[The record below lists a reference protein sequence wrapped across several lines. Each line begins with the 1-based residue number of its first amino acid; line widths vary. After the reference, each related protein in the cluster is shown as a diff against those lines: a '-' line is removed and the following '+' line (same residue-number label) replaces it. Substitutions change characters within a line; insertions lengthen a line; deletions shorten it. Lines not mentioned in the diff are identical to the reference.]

1 MEDEEGLAQ
10 EEDDDED
17 SEPLFKIKQIRQKPV
32 QKFNTNQ
39 VTMTAVPN
47 RDVDLSD
54 HDTIMNVLN
63 GMFEGMIQ
71 HVDKNLK
78 EDDKMRLIVH
88 SNQLDNPVSTKMVSK
103 SDMSPELILSE
114 VERVMQSHKD
124 FVLDSSFCVDL
135 LTVQFPEKGS
145 GHWRFFC
152 NIEEFVQN
160 KSCIIQIKNRDNL
173 CCGRALVVAEAY
185 LQKDNPSVNW
195 NSIRLGRK
203 IQTVLAQT
211 LYQDA
216 GVAEGPCGL
225 PEIQKFQE
233 HLSAYQIIVVS
244 AKELNEV
251 VYKGPNREQKLILY
265 LVNGHYNVI
274 TSITAFMER
283 AYFCWACNRGYNNRI
298 RHKCERVCKLCET
311 PGCLPCDEWTYCKAC
326 NRNFRSQQCFDNHE
340 ISGQARESRSV
351 CSYKV
356 RCETCLKVHRRDVK
370 HECFK
375 RECRHCNKLVESDHL
390 CFMQKI
396 KRKKERDD
404 DDINERISNDHERR
418 EVVTSNDPVVI
429 EEHHRNGRLHRI
441 QLDNGEEVSAIIIE
455 TEADFKTH
463 FGSRPNKT
471 RQRKDK
477 GTGREDVE
485 ERDEEKTDD
494 EDEYEDEP
502 NVIYTFDFE
511 TEQSTGQHVP
521 ISCVVK
527 CEHDKGVI
535 VFRGPNTC
543 DLFCRWLFHD
553 CHENST
559 FVAHN
564 FKAFDGYFIL
574 KYLIDNAIVP
584 KGIFNGGKI
593 MTLQVPRL
601 KIKFIDSFN
610 FIQMALSKFPKTFG
624 FEDISKGHFPH
635 LFSSIENLGYKGP
648 IPDIKYYDVDS
659 MSPDKRA
666 QCMAFHAEKVK
677 EGYVFDFVSDMTK
690 YCITD
695 VLVLERGLLRFR
707 DTFGSATCGI
717 NPIDKPL
724 TIASACNLVFRTN
737 FLKANTIGIVP
748 TGGYRHYELQSK
760 EALDWINFV
769 AFRDSLH
776 IQHVNSGGE
785 KRVCGR
791 KVDGFCAERNTVYEY
806 HGCFYHGCQKCFK
819 PHTKNPVNDTM
830 MIDLYTDTMRKRRM
844 IEEAGFT
851 YVEMWSHDFHDI
863 KQNDPL
869 YAEYR
874 NRSPS
879 TGETP
884 AERDG
889 IGFLD
894 PRDAFYGGRTN
905 ASQLYAKADVE
916 NGETILYIDFTSLY
930 PYVNKYGRYGIGH
943 PEIIVDN
950 FEDLSNYFG
959 VVKCKVLP
967 PRRLYHPVL
976 PDRVGDKLLFH
987 LCHACAAIRQQTPCQ
1002 HSDDERAF
1010 VGTWA
1015 TIELNMAVEQGY
1027 KILQMYEVHHFQ
1039 NTSTTLFRGYI
1050 DTFLKLK
1057 QESSGWPLWVVNA
1070 ADRSSAEE
1078 QYLREYEQN
1087 EGIKL
1092 DRANIAV
1099 NPGMRAL
1106 SKLMLNSFWGKFGQR
1121 NNFPKTEFITS
1132 PAKFF
1137 ELLGSTDYEVH
1148 NVNVVNDAVIEVDY
1162 VYKEELIPEASNT
1175 NVYVAIFTTAMA
1187 RMKLYKSLDQLGEA
1201 VLYYDTDSIIY
1212 KCNGENQ
1219 LPLGDYLGEFTNEVD
1234 DHGGYITEF
1243 CSGGPK
1249 NYSYVAADGS
1259 TVTKVRGFTLNF
1271 KNQKLINFPVMKG
1284 MVADNSPETVDIIN
1298 DHKIVRN
1305 KKSKTVLSKREVKQY
1320 RLVYDKRVIQDDFNT
1335 LPYGY

>member
-1 MEDEEGLAQ
+1 MSNMSVSNE
-10 EEDDDED
+10 
-17 SEPLFKIKQIRQKPV
+17 
-32 QKFNTNQ
+32 
-39 VTMTAVPN
+39 
-47 RDVDLSD
+47 
-54 HDTIMNVLN
+54 NV
-63 GMFEGMIQ
+63 GI
-71 HVDKNLK
+71 
-78 EDDKMRLIVH
+78 
-88 SNQLDNPVSTKMVSK
+88 
-103 SDMSPELILSE
+103 
-114 VERVMQSHKD
+114 
-124 FVLDSSFCVDL
+124 
-135 LTVQFPEKGS
+135 
-145 GHWRFFC
+145 
-152 NIEEFVQN
+152 
-160 KSCIIQIKNRDNL
+160 
-173 CCGRALVVAEAY
+173 
-185 LQKDNPSVNW
+185 
-195 NSIRLGRK
+195 
-203 IQTVLAQT
+203 
-211 LYQDA
+211 
-216 GVAEGPCGL
+216 
-225 PEIQKFQE
+225 
-233 HLSAYQIIVVS
+233 
-244 AKELNEV
+244 AK
-251 VYKGPNREQKLILY
+251 R
-265 LVNGHYNVI
+265 
-274 TSITAFMER
+274 
-283 AYFCWACNRGYNNRI
+283 
-298 RHKCERVCKLCET
+298 
-311 PGCLPCDEWTYCKAC
+311 
-326 NRNFRSQQCFDNHE
+326 
-340 ISGQARESRSV
+340 
-351 CSYKV
+351 
-356 RCETCLKVHRRDVK
+356 
-370 HECFK
+370 
-375 RECRHCNKLVESDHL
+375 LVESDHL

-418 EVVTSNDPVVI
+418 EVVTSNDPVMI

-502 NVIYTFDFE
+502 NV
-511 TEQSTGQHVP
+511 
-521 ISCVVK
+521 
-527 CEHDKGVI
+527 
-535 VFRGPNTC
+535 
-543 DLFCRWLFHD
+543 
-553 CHENST
+553 
-559 FVAHN
+559 
-564 FKAFDGYFIL
+564 
-574 KYLIDNAIVP
+574 
-584 KGIFNGGKI
+584 
-593 MTLQVPRL
+593 PRL

-648 IPDIKYYDVDS
+648 MPDIKYYDVDS

-760 EALDWINFV
+760 EALDWLNFV

-830 MIDLYTDTMRKRRM
+830 MIDLYTDTMRKRKM

-1027 KILQMYEVHHFQ
+1027 NILQMYEVHHFQ

-1099 NPGMRAL
+1099 NP
-1106 SKLMLNSFWGKFGQR
+1106 
-1121 NNFPKTEFITS
+1121 
-1132 PAKFF
+1132 
-1137 ELLGSTDYEVH
+1137 
-1148 NVNVVNDAVIEVDY
+1148 
-1162 VYKEELIPEASNT
+1162 
-1175 NVYVAIFTTAMA
+1175 
-1187 RMKLYKSLDQLGEA
+1187 
-1201 VLYYDTDSIIY
+1201 
-1212 KCNGENQ
+1212 
-1219 LPLGDYLGEFTNEVD
+1219 
-1234 DHGGYITEF
+1234 
-1243 CSGGPK
+1243 
-1249 NYSYVAADGS
+1249 
-1259 TVTKVRGFTLNF
+1259 
-1271 KNQKLINFPVMKG
+1271 
-1284 MVADNSPETVDIIN
+1284 
-1298 DHKIVRN
+1298 
-1305 KKSKTVLSKREVKQY
+1305 
-1320 RLVYDKRVIQDDFNT
+1320 
-1335 LPYGY
+1335 